1 VLTDWDEASCTQL
14 VYLYTEV
21 ARNFGGDAR
30 RFFQITR
37 KPRGKPADDVLSIAS
52 IDVGGGTTDLIIN
65 SYRLEGAGTSVTL
78 LPEQK
83 FREGFNVAGDDIL
96 LRVVQA
102 HVLPPI
108 EAALRTAGIA
118 NPADLMA
125 ELVGGDRGGED
136 VIQRNLRQQFALQ
149 IAHPLALE
157 FLRAAETYDPTS
169 GVVAAEPRAYETF
182 FPGGARPSD
191 EVVTFVNEAAR
202 KRGAQNFDL
211 REVVFPVDLPGL
223 DKTVR
228 AEMGRVLAPL
238 AEIVHAYD
246 CDVLLLS
253 GRPSRLPAIRSLV
266 MELLPLPPERV
277 ISLHEYRVG
286 AWYPF
291 RDARLRVE
299 DPKTT
304 VAVGAMIAALA
315 QSQLPDFSFRSDLLR
330 SRSIARFI
338 GKLDGGGRL
347 QKEDL
352 IYRDVDL
359 DNREFE
365 LPEVAF
371 EFRGP
376 MWLGAR
382 QLDLVRW
389 PAARLY
395 ALEFAKPEYAERHA
409 RETPFRIALA
419 RVKPKDKESGD
430 VERFRLR
437 QVTNRDGRAIALDRL
452 TLRLQTLPRREG
464 YWLDTGMLKTG

>member
-1 VLTDWDEASCTQL
+1 M
-14 VYLYTEV
+14 
-21 ARNFGGDAR
+21 
-30 RFFQITR
+30 
-37 KPRGKPADDVLSIAS
+37 
-52 IDVGGGTTDLIIN
+52 
-65 SYRLEGAGTSVTL
+65 
-78 LPEQK
+78 
-83 FREGFNVAGDDIL
+83 
-96 LRVVQA
+96 
-102 HVLPPI
+102 LPPI

-169 GVVAAEPRAYETF
+169 GVVAAEPRPYETF
-182 FPGGARPSD
+182 FPGGAKPSE

-253 GRPSRLPAIRSLV
+253 GRPSRLPGIRALV

-330 SRSIARFI
+330 SKSIAKFI

-365 LPEVAF
+365 LPEIAF

-419 RVKPKDKESGD
+419 RVKPKDKDSGD

-437 QVTNRDGRAIALDRL
+437 QVTNRDGRAVALDRL

>member
-1 VLTDWDEASCTQL
+1 MPAAPAPRVLTDWDEASCTQL

-30 RFFQITR
+30 RFFQIAR
-37 KPRGKPADDVLSIAS
+37 KPRGRPAD
-52 IDVGGGTTDLIIN
+52 GTLTHRQHRCRRRHDRPHHQH
-65 SYRLEGAGTSVTL
+65 YRLEGAGTSVTL
-78 LPEQK
+78 FPEQK

-96 LRVVQA
+96 LRVVQG

-108 EAALRTAGIA
+108 EAAMRSAGIA

-169 GVVAAEPRAYETF
+169 GVRGRRAAAYEIVLLRE
-182 FPGGARPSD
+182 APSRRE

-202 KRGAQNFDL
+202 KRGAKDFDL
-211 REVVFPVDLPGL
+211 KATVFPVDLPGL

-228 AEMGRVLAPL
+228 AEMARVLAPL

-253 GRPSRLPAIRSLV
+253 GRPSRLPGIRSLV

-330 SRSIARFI
+330 SKSIAKFI

-347 QKEDL
+347 QQ
-352 IYRDVDL
+352 
-359 DNREFE
+359 
-365 LPEVAF
+365 
-371 EFRGP
+371 RGP
-376 MWLGAR
+376 GLSRRRSRQPRIRAARGRLRVPRAHVAGRPPARPGALAGGAALRAGVRQARICRAPCPRDAVQDRPRPGQAQGQGFGRRRALPPAPGHQPRRPRRGAR
-382 QLDLVRW
+382 
-389 PAARLY
+389 PADAST
-395 ALEFAKPEYAERHA
+395 ANAAAP
-409 RETPFRIALA
+409 
-419 RVKPKDKESGD
+419 
-430 VERFRLR
+430 
-437 QVTNRDGRAIALDRL
+437 
-452 TLRLQTLPRREG
+452 
-464 YWLDTGMLKTG
+464 

>member
-1 VLTDWDEASCTQL
+1 MLTDWDEASCTQL

-30 RFFQITR
+30 RFFQIAR
-37 KPRGKPADDVLSIAS
+37 KPRGRPADDMLRIAS

-65 SYRLEGAGTSVTL
+65 AYRLEGAGTSVTL

-108 EAALRTAGIA
+108 EAALRANGIA

-136 VIQRNLRQQFALQ
+136 VIHRNLRQQFALQ
-149 IAHPLALE
+149 IGLPVALE
-157 FLRAAETYDPTS
+157 FLRAAETFDPTS
-169 GVVAAEPRAYETF
+169 GIVAAEPRTFDSF
-182 FPGGARPSD
+182 FPEGSKPSA
-191 EVVTFVNEAAR
+191 EVMTFVNDAAR
-202 KRGAQNFDL
+202 KRGAKDFDL
-211 REVVFPVDLPGL
+211 KAVVFPVDLPAL

-228 AEMGRVLAPL
+228 AEMARVLAPL

-246 CDVLLLS
+246 CDILLLS
-253 GRPSRLPAIRSLV
+253 GRPSRLPGIRSLV

-315 QSQLPDFSFRSDLLR
+315 QSQLPDFSFRSDLLK
-330 SRSIARFI
+330 SKSIAKFI

-359 DNREFE
+359 DNRDYE
-365 LPEVAF
+365 LPELGF

-382 QLDLVRW
+382 QLDLTRW

-395 ALEFAKPEYAERHA
+395 ALEFARPEYAERHA
-409 RETPFRIALA
+409 RETPFNITLA
-419 RVKPKDKESGD
+419 RVKPKDKDSND

-437 QVTNRDGRAIALDRL
+437 QITNRDGRAVALDRL

>member
-1 VLTDWDEASCTQL
+1 M
-14 VYLYTEV
+14 
-21 ARNFGGDAR
+21 
-30 RFFQITR
+30 
-37 KPRGKPADDVLSIAS
+37 
-52 IDVGGGTTDLIIN
+52 
-65 SYRLEGAGTSVTL
+65 TL
-78 LPEQK
+78 FPEQK

-96 LRVVQA
+96 LRVVQG

-108 EAALRTAGIA
+108 EAALRAGGIA

-149 IAHPLALE
+149 IAQPIALE

-169 GVVAAEPRAYETF
+169 GVVAAEPRAYELF
-182 FPGGARPSD
+182 FPSGAKPSQ

-202 KRGAQNFDL
+202 KRGAKDFDL
-211 REVVFPVDLPGL
+211 KAPVFPVDLPGL

-228 AEMGRVLAPL
+228 AEMARVLAPL

-246 CDVLLLS
+246 CDILLLS
-253 GRPSRLPAIRSLV
+253 GRPSRLPGIRSLL

-330 SRSIARFI
+330 SKSIAKFI

-347 QKEDL
+347 QREDL
-352 IYRDVDL
+352 VYRDVDL
-359 DNREFE
+359 DNRDTSCRKS
-365 LPEVAF
+365 PSSSAAPCGSARASSTWCAGRR
-371 EFRGP
+371 RGSMRWNSP
-376 MWLGAR
+376 SPNMPSVTPAR
-382 QLDLVRW
+382 RRSRSRW
-389 PAARLY
+389 PASSPRTRTRATSSASACARS
-395 ALEFAKPEYAERHA
+395 P
-409 RETPFRIALA
+409 IATA
-419 RVKPKDKESGD
+419 APWRS
-430 VERFRLR
+430 
-437 QVTNRDGRAIALDRL
+437 IA
-452 TLRLQTLPRREG
+452 
-464 YWLDTGMLKTG
+464 